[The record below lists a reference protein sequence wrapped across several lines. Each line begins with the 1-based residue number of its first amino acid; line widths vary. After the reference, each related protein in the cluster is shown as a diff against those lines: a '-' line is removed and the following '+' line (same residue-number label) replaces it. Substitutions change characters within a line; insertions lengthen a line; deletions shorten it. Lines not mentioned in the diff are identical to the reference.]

1 MVRINRE
8 IKVILEARRDRAR
21 ADLDQRKAEAWA
33 RIPELA
39 DLDQKITREGI
50 HHARMVIRGDSG
62 VADAEALAR
71 RITELKKEKEKL
83 LLNNGYPAD
92 FLEPASPAG
101 SVGIRDLSPGR
112 IPLKHNLA
120 FAIAS
125 STLKSSIRFQ
135 IFLMMA

>member
-39 DLDQKITREGI
+39 VLDQKITLEGI
-50 HHARMVIRGDSG
+50 HMPGWLYAAI

-83 LLNNGYPAD
+83 
-92 FLEPASPAG
+92 F
-101 SVGIRDLSPGR
+101 
-112 IPLKHNLA
+112 
-120 FAIAS
+120 
-125 STLKSSIRFQ
+125 
-135 IFLMMA
+135 